1 MKSTRTIAIIDDDD
15 GVRASL
21 GSLVRSL
28 GYDVRF
34 YPSAIDYLADGTM
47 PAPDCII
54 TDLQMPQMS
63 GDELQA
69 RLVAAGQ
76 SIPMIFVTAFPNEAV
91 RNRVMAAGAIAF
103 LEKPPAPDIIAERLA
118 RICGGD

>member
-34 YPSAIDYLADGTM
+34 YPSAIDYLADDTM

-69 RLVAAGQ
+69 RLVGAGQ
-76 SIPMIFVTAFPNEAV
+76 SIPMIFVTAFPDEAV
-91 RNRVMAAGAIAF
+91 RDRVMAAGAIAF
-103 LEKPPAPDIIAERLA
+103 LEKPPASDIIAERLA
-118 RICGGD
+118 RICGAD